1 MNLQQISLMDYL
13 RKKRMGNQGPY
24 DAGYNMGNQRKSF
37 ERYTSPGYR
46 VGSPIGGGYGVNSN
60 MTPYNKSQFGPGYN
74 SKEMYTSPG
83 YRVGSP
89 MPYTNPQAAQAPWA
103 QRQSPYQQ
111 TQQPYQQ
118 SQFGGPYDPGYN
130 KQPMSQ
136 YLNREGAARA
146 GNPTQYPQSPVSNV
160 DNTTMRGDN
169 LGGENLPPLDRNP
182 YSPTQGQG
190 FNLEN
195 MLRKNRP
202 TYY

>member
-1 MNLQQISLMDYL
+1 MLQNLQNNRLWEYL
-13 RKKRMGNQGPY
+13 RRKRMGNPY
-24 DAGYNMGNQRKSF
+24 DAGNQRKPSDSF

-46 VGSPIGGGYGVNSN
+46 VGI
-60 MTPYNKSQFGPGYN
+60 PYNKSQFGGQ
-74 SKEMYTSPG
+74 S
-83 YRVGSP
+83 
-89 MPYTNPQAAQAPWA
+89 YTNPQATQAPWA
-103 QRQSPYQQ
+103 QRQAAPYQQ
-111 TQQPYQQ
+111 QSMQQPYQQ
-118 SQFGGPYDPGYN
+118 SQFG
-130 KQPMSQ
+130 MSQ

-146 GNPTQYPQSPVSNV
+146 GNPTQSPVSNV

-190 FNLEN
+190 FNLKN